1 MGCSNDTECYV
12 ELPVTWTGQGTLPRL
27 AGTGA
32 CQACQGSSAPVHRC
46 GQQSPCPSLS
56 STVIQLEQLYFFYFY

>member
-12 ELPVTWTGQGTLPRL
+12 ELPVAETGKGTLPRL

-32 CQACQGSSAPVHRC
+32 CQGVHLCTAVVGGKAPVL
-46 GQQSPCPSLS
+46 PL
-56 STVIQLEQLYFFYFY
+56 